1 MWGVG
6 SGWCGMEEKRS
17 NRGCRLEGI
26 EIVICHRPARQ
37 VLAQSALAHPES
49 TGARARARARSGFL
63 HSGAASFLAAKS
75 GLSIPISG
83 HSYSRQ
89 TKCTKPKL
97 SSPAHRL
104 PRSLALATAH
114 PSLGQILPLPL
125 PHFLKGDPPSAIYF
139 SRLGYPVPTL

>member
-1 MWGVG
+1 MVWYGREEEQSRMSVG
-6 SGWCGMEEKRS
+6 RNRNCDLPSPSASSFGPKRS
-17 NRGCRLEGI
+17 
-26 EIVICHRPARQ
+26 
-37 VLAQSALAHPES
+37 LAHPES

-114 PSLGQILPLPL
+114 PSLGQILPLPF